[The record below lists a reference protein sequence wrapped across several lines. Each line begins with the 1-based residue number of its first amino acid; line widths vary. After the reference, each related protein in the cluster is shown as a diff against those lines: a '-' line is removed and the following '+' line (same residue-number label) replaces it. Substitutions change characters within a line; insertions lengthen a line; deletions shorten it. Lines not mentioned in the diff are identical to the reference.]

1 MDETLRT
8 LAAGTCGGMASIL
21 IVHPLDTIRTR
32 LQAAPA
38 QRYRGA
44 WHCASSTVQ
53 AEGARAL
60 YKGLAWPLAAQGVY
74 KAIMFGVYGFMSRS
88 LRGDDP
94 TRPLAA
100 YEVFAAGGLAGGANA
115 LILAPVELIRNRF
128 QVASHAVTLREVL
141 PQGVRGMYRGLGA
154 TLLRDVPG
162 VGAYYAAFELMRRRA
177 VALRGAPKL
186 SLGELAVAGAFGGV
200 AFWTVALPLARRGVP
215 LLLCHR
221 AVAMEYTHLVNTQD
235 FAKTHLQ
242 VGAEGASSVA
252 GVLASAVRAGGL
264 RRIYVGYASAL
275 ARGVPGAAVVFSVYG
290 AVYER
295 LGGS

>member
-1 MDETLRT
+1 MDDTLRT

-21 IVHPLDTIRTR
+21 IVHPLDTVRTR
-32 LQAAPA
+32 LQAATA
-38 QRYRGA
+38 QKYRGA
-44 WHCASSTVQ
+44 WHCASSTVR

-94 TRPLAA
+94 RRPLAA

-115 LILAPVELIRNRF
+115 LILAPVELIRNRL

-154 TLLRDVPG
+154 TLLRDAPG

-200 AFWTVALPLARRGVP
+200 AFWTVALPLARRGVSFKRRRRGVYSP
-215 LLLCHR
+215 GKRTGLREDAPAGRRRGLFVRRGRPRERGARGR
-221 AVAMEYTHLVNTQD
+221 APAHIRRLR
-235 FAKTHLQ
+235 
-242 VGAEGASSVA
+242 
-252 GVLASAVRAGGL
+252 VRARAGRARRGG
-264 RRIYVGYASAL
+264 RV
-275 ARGVPGAAVVFSVYG
+275 
-290 AVYER
+290 
-295 LGGS
+295 